1 MSTERSGSVLQL
13 LGPSTGGIRRH
24 VAYLTSRLRD
34 NGWSVETAGPD
45 GVLDDLDRVVPIPT
59 RNQPGGT
66 WRARRALQAVAGDH
80 DLIHAHGLK
89 AGLLAAS
96 LRNGPP
102 VVLSVHNLVLDEVAG
117 RSATVLRWLEGRLP
131 ARVAATIAISDGV
144 ADRFAGLGGAD
155 RIRVIPPAGPPPDP
169 RRSPGDVRVELGIQP
184 DDDLVVTPARLTA
197 QKDIPLLLDAAEILV
212 RDRPGLRWFVFG
224 DGQLRS
230 ELERSVASR
239 GLAEV
244 VHLEPGRRD
253 VDSELAAADVVVI
266 TSRWESGPLVLLEA
280 AALGRPM
287 VSTDVGLARTVI
299 DGTAGEVVPVG
310 DAPALA
316 AAVHE
321 VLEAGDR
328 SDVVG
333 APPRSELSP
342 ATLAAR
348 VEALY
353 REVSGRAG

>member
-1 MSTERSGSVLQL
+1 MSTERPGTVLQL

-24 VAYLTSRLRD
+24 VAYLTSTLRAD
-34 NGWSVETAGPD
+34 GWSVTTAGPA

-66 WRARRALQAVAGDH
+66 WRARQALQSMAADH

-117 RSATVLRWLEGRLP
+117 RSARVLRWLEGRLP
-131 ARVAATIAISDGV
+131 ARVAVTIAISDGV
-144 ADRFAGLGGAD
+144 AERFDGLDGAD
-155 RIRVIPPAGPPPDP
+155 RIRVIPPAGPPPTP
-169 RRSPGDVRVELGIQP
+169 TRRAAEVRADLGVEP

-197 QKDIPLLLDAAEILV
+197 QKDIPLLLDAAAILG
-212 RDRPGLRWFVFG
+212 RARPGLRWFVFG
-224 DGQLRS
+224 DGQLRP
-230 ELERSVASR
+230 ELERAVVDR
-239 GLAEV
+239 GLDAL
-244 VHLEPGRRD
+244 VHLLPGRPD
-253 VDSELAAADVVVI
+253 VDSELAAADLVVI

-299 DGTAGEVVPVG
+299 EGTTGRVVPVG
-310 DAPALA
+310 DAAALA
-316 AAVHE
+316 AAMSD
-321 VLEAGDR
+321 VLDAADR
-328 SDVVG
+328 SPVAG
-333 APPRSELSP
+333 PSSQPQLAP
-342 ATLAAR
+342 AVLAGRIQA
-348 VEALY
+348 VY
-353 REVSGRAG
+353 REVLGHAG